1 VIPHSVMTRHER
13 GAALVLTL
21 VVVALVAGLGG
32 SLLLVVSMETAVQTH
47 HQQVLAVRQA
57 TESGV
62 ACVLSDLRQAD
73 DWAPALAGEAQ
84 PGVCLAP
91 MTLPAPP
98 HGPDPDVLTL
108 TAALQAATDA
118 RYGPGA
124 DTPRWTPWIVGLA
137 PAGAATGSPTVVI
150 AWVADDA
157 DDGDGDPYADANAVI
172 WVRVEAWGAAGA
184 RAAVEVIVRRGGPD
198 GIPPAAV
205 AAWRTVR

>member
-1 VIPHSVMTRHER
+1 MIPHAVMTRHER

-57 TESGV
+57 AESGL
-62 ACVLSDLRQAD
+62 ACALSDLRQAD
-73 DWAPALAGEAQ
+73 EWAPVLAGEI
-84 PGVCLAP
+84 PGGVCLEP
-91 MTLPAPP
+91 MTLPPPP
-98 HGPDPDVLTL
+98 HGPDPDVPTL

-124 DTPRWTPWIVGLA
+124 DTPRWTPWVEGLA
-137 PAGAATGSPTVVI
+137 PAGAAGGSPAVVI

-157 DDGDGDPYADANAVI
+157 EDGDGDPYADANAVV
-172 WVRVEAWGAAGA
+172 WVRVEAWGSAGA
-184 RAAVEVIVRRGGPD
+184 RAALEAIVRRGPD

-205 AAWRTVR
+205 AAWRAVR